1 MSLIGE
7 QVDGYVQSQI
17 ERRQALHGSKTR
29 SDTQL
34 NVLNNQNAWLKMGSS
49 VKIKSGEKG
58 EQRLKDIGL
67 DNPANFLGLDLASQ
81 AVLFNSLS
89 EFNGD
94 TGYTQRSGVST
105 STDLWN
111 SNKAYGLGSTDFG
124 ITPPPGL
131 ISAEIKAKNRGSI
144 RECNV
149 TLKAYNKFQFEL
161 IELLYL
167 RLGFSMLIEWG
178 WNKYIG
184 NDNQYHTTGPTLME
198 TFWFNVNKDSFSNVI
213 SKIAIQ
219 RKQNNGNY
227 DGFLG
232 KVTNFDWKFQP
243 DGTYDIS
250 IKLIT
255 TGDVIES
262 LKVNLPQSTATVGEI
277 NTSIQTNISPVSTGL
292 SNANSTIITNAGD
305 SMLSY
310 SLYSD
315 VMDPNTGKW
324 DGSDGGVKTNY
335 LSLLGIL
342 GEEVAASTVVDP
354 QASPQ
359 PTLPITPDTTAGV
372 NTMKYSFFL
381 TFRELLDKIQRHVLP
396 SINGDKIL
404 GINTTSSQI
413 CAIYPYQFS
422 LDPRVCFV
430 KPFFLSRFSFNS
442 KEQFEAGKSEGGE
455 ESTAISN
462 YYSWLKRVNNFG
474 IKDKKSI
481 YGSIMDIYLNYDFI
495 TTLLA
500 DATDEKGDIY
510 LFKFLSAICTG
521 INDALGGINNIEC
534 ILSDDREINFI
545 EQNPIPGIE
554 NSDKYGSLYNSSPV
568 PFELFGYNKNN
579 ASLQTSNFVR
589 DFGFNTRISK
599 ELASSITIG
608 ATAEGI
614 KTKNYD
620 GTAFSKWND
629 GLIDRFNTD
638 YKDPEEPALL
648 PPPTPSGSVADLA
661 PLTLEDVAKMT
672 AAYDASSIDT
682 NYGYDPLYKGAKVA
696 KDLKQ
701 LNIGLR
707 LLSAG
712 VDFVGKKF
720 TKRKI
725 VKTTFAGAE
734 KDGPKDVTCPITN
747 KTYGEKSWEQYG
759 KIVRDFKINQLEI
772 PSDKPDDVVNFIA
785 YCASAMGGKIN
796 TQNVAVPQYFKFD
809 DGFIKIGKNS
819 FKGWVNT
826 ISNKV
831 YKKTG
836 QPSNTIGFIPI
847 DLNLKCDG
855 LSGIKIYQQLAVR
868 QEFLPKQ
875 YPRALKFVL
884 KQVNHTISNNDWT
897 TELNTIA
904 TANTKDTVLTAETFS
919 VVEYDL
925 TDKELKYATQ
935 TFAAGTAG
943 AIMGGT
949 GAVLGS
955 GIPVGVDPRDII
967 NPNEEGSRRYS
978 YAPLAKYLNE
988 KGVQNGINEQ
998 IVPYLVDTG
1007 EPCQGKFAP
1016 LCKNYNAGLTNWH
1029 LAQAPAGAYKRWKE
1043 DALASGYNIG
1053 ITNGY
1058 RSAAYQA
1065 KIGGVKG
1072 SAHGFGGAID
1082 LFIKEKTSG
1091 KLRHVY
1097 PNRVDYQKVKFKYS
1111 GKKGPGAF
1119 ADRITEDW
1127 KIVAMIGAK
1136 YGFFNPYRLADK
1148 PTVDAVTDEA
1158 WHFEYWGD
1166 PANPNFL
1173 SGITFATGGAT
1184 GPVEAKG
1191 SPKEIEY
1198 FNTIKGLHKDIKLI
1212 FDLDDTFG
1220 PGGKPLFQPAKG
1232 KAEDLYNDDEG
1243 RAYTLFSAWLNSE
1256 SVKKRTWSI
1265 QGKDKKAFW
1274 DWLGEIR
1281 RKMKGNSA
1289 NDWATF
1295 KTTVGGVEKFTINT
1309 DF

>member
-7 QVDGYVQSQI
+7 QFDEYVQNQI
-17 ERRQALHGSKTR
+17 GRRQALHGLKTR

-34 NVLNNQNAWLKMGSS
+34 NILNNQNAWLKMGSS
-49 VKIKSGEKG
+49 VYISSSAEG
-58 EQRLKDIGL
+58 EQRLKDIGI
-67 DNPANFLGLDLASQ
+67 DDPSNFLGTDLASK
-81 AVLFNSLS
+81 AVLFNTLS
-89 EFNGD
+89 EYDGA
-94 TGYTQRSGVST
+94 TGYTQRSGVSKT
-105 STDLWN
+105 TDLWN
-111 SNKAYGLGSTDFG
+111 KNNAYGLGATEFG

-149 TLKAYNKFQFEL
+149 TLKAFNKFQFEL

-167 RLGFSMLIEWG
+167 RLGFSILLEWG

-184 NDNQYHTTGPTLME
+184 NNNEYQTTGPTLME
-198 TFWFNVNKDSFSNVI
+198 TYWFNVNKDSFSNVI
-213 SKIAIQ
+213 EKIAFQ
-219 RKQNNGNY
+219 RRLNDGNY

-250 IKLIT
+250 LKLIT

-262 LKVNLPQSTATVGEI
+262 LKVNLPQSTATIGEI
-277 NTSIQTNISPVSTGL
+277 NTSIESNISPVSTGL
-292 SNANSTIITNAGD
+292 TNANSTIITNAGD

-324 DGSDGGVKTNY
+324 DGSDGGAKTNY

-381 TFRELLDKIQRHVLP
+381 TFKELLDKINKHVLP

-404 GINTTSSQI
+404 GINTASTQI

-422 LDPRVCFV
+422 LDPRICFV

-455 ESTAISN
+455 ANTAIAN

-495 TTLLA
+495 TNILA
-500 DATDEKGDIY
+500 DSTDEKGDIF
-510 LFKFLSAICTG
+510 LFKFLNAICTG

-534 ILSDDREINFI
+534 VVSDDREINFI

-554 NSDKYGSLYNSSPV
+554 NSKTYGSLYNSSPV
-568 PFELFGYNKNN
+568 PFELYGYNKSN
-579 ASLQTSNFVR
+579 AALQTSNFVR
-589 DFGFNTRISK
+589 DFGFNTRINK
-599 ELASSITIG
+599 DLASMITIG

-629 GLIDRFNTD
+629 GLKDRFNTD
-638 YKDPEEPALL
+638 YKPPAEPALL
-648 PPPTPSGSVADLA
+648 PPPTPSGSADVS
-661 PLTLEDVAKMT
+661 PLTQTDIAKMT
-672 AAYDASSIDT
+672 AAYSAAGFDT
-682 NYGYDPLYKGAKVA
+682 NVGHDTTFQAAAVV
-696 KDLKQ
+696 KDLN
-701 LNIGLR
+701 LPFLGGLAIKG
-707 LLSAG
+707 LATVVDG
-712 VDFVGKKF
+712 VGQV
-720 TKRKI
+720 TKRPT
-725 VKTTFAGAE
+725 VETEFAGA
-734 KDGPKDVTCPITN
+734 KYDGPKDITCPITN
-747 KTYGEKSWEQYG
+747 KEYGQKTWEQYG
-759 KIVRDFKINQLEI
+759 NIVKDWKTNQLQL
-772 PSDKPDDVVNFIA
+772 PPDTPDDVVNFIA

-796 TQNVAVPQYFKFD
+796 TMNVAVPQYFKFD

-831 YKKTG
+831 YKDTG

-904 TANTKDTVLTAETFS
+904 TANTKDTVLTAETFK

-925 TDKELKYATQ
+925 TDKELQYATQ

-943 AIMGGT
+943 NIMGGT

-967 NPNEEGSRRYS
+967 NPNKEGSQRYGTS
-978 YAPLAKYLNE
+978 PLAKYLNE

-998 IVPYLVDTG
+998 VIPYLVDTG
-1007 EPCQGKFAP
+1007 EICQGKFAA
-1016 LCKNYNAGLTNWH
+1016 LCLNYNAGQTNWH
-1029 LAQAPAGAYKRWKE
+1029 LAQAPGGAYKRWKE
-1043 DALASGYNIG
+1043 DALASGYTIG

-1082 LFIKEKTSG
+1082 LFIKETKNG

-1097 PNRVDYQKVKFKYS
+1097 PNRVDYGKKRFKYS
-1111 GKKGPGAF
+1111 GKKGPGALR
-1119 ADRITEDW
+1119 DRLTEDW
-1127 KIVAMIGAK
+1127 KVVAMLGAK
-1136 YGFFNPYRLADK
+1136 YGFFNPYRLANR

-1173 SGITFATGGAT
+1173 SGITFDTGGAA
-1184 GPVEAKG
+1184 GPVEAIG

-1198 FNTIKGLHKDIKLI
+1198 FNTIKGLAEDFKLI
-1212 FDLDDTFG
+1212 FGLKDTFG
-1220 PGGKPLFQPAKG
+1220 IGGAPLFKPAKG
-1232 KAEDLYNDDEG
+1232 GNDDEEE
-1243 RAYTLFSAWLNSE
+1243 AYTLFSEWLNSDP
-1256 SVKKRTWSI
+1256 VKKRTWSI

-1281 RKMKGNSA
+1281 SKMKGGSF
-1289 NDWATF
+1289 NDKASFT
-1295 KTTVGGVEKFTINT
+1295 TTVGGIEKFTINT